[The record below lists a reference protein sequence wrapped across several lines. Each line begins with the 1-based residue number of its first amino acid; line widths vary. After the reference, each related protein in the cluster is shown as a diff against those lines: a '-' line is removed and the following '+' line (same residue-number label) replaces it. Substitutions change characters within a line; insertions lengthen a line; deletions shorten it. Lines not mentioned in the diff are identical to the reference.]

1 MPLSAPKF
9 PDNTVYGEAATQL
22 EQHLAKGQDVAVL
35 CEGDPFFYGSLR
47 LFARMAERHAVEV
60 VPGVSSPMA
69 CAAVLGAPLAAQN
82 DILTILLLLPSDQLK
97 ARLEATDAAAI
108 IKLGRHFERVRT
120 LIAELTTGCA
130 RYIER
135 NDGGRKGGPARGR
148 RTQFVALLLDDPR
161 PPAGTGLVAM
171 NEPAIIVLTA
181 NGQETAKRISA
192 ALPDAEIFVRRGR
205 AIDGTAFD
213 DTGEI
218 LRNLFTKGRTII
230 GVCAAG
236 ILIRLLAPV
245 LNSKR
250 DEPPVLA
257 VSEDGAVVIPLLG
270 GHRGGNRL
278 AAELAETLGGQS
290 AITTASDR
298 RFGVALDDPPSGWV
312 LSNPA
317 DANAFLAN
325 LLDGAAV
332 QLHGT
337 ADWVTNS
344 DLPLSESGDLI
355 IEVAETPTEG
365 GRTISCITSATWQL
379 ALVASAIHRPM
390 K

>member
-1 MPLSAPKF
+1 M
-9 PDNTVYGEAATQL
+9 
-22 EQHLAKGQDVAVL
+22 
-35 CEGDPFFYGSLR
+35 
-47 LFARMAERHAVEV
+47 
-60 VPGVSSPMA
+60 
-69 CAAVLGAPLAAQN
+69 
-82 DILTILLLLPSDQLK
+82 
-97 ARLEATDAAAI
+97 
-108 IKLGRHFERVRT
+108 
-120 LIAELTTGCA
+120 
-130 RYIER
+130 
-135 NDGGRKGGPARGR
+135 GRKPPSGAHICRF
-148 RTQFVALLLDDPR
+148 TQ
-161 PPAGTGLVAM
+161 
-171 NEPAIIVLTA
+171 
-181 NGQETAKRISA
+181 
-192 ALPDAEIFVRRGR
+192 AEIFVHAEVVPSTEPRSTTPARYCKTCSR
-205 AIDGTAFD
+205 
-213 DTGEI
+213 
-218 LRNLFTKGRTII
+218 KGRTII

-257 VSEDGAVVIPLLG
+257 VSEDGAVVVPLLG

-278 AAELAETLGGQS
+278 ADELAETLGGQS

-317 DANAFLAN
+317 DANAFLAR

-337 ADWVTNS
+337 ADWMNANS

-355 IEVAETPTEG
+355 IEVAETPTEAA
-365 GRTISCITSATWQL
+365 RTISCITSATWQL